1 MLKKVLNKNII
12 YLLLVVTLSI
22 GIFSTNSIVAKAY
35 NKENIDKI
43 ILIDP
48 GHGGMDGGAVSKKGT
63 LEKDINLKISFKLRN
78 QLEKKGFKVVMTRE
92 EDKGL
97 HSESGKIRAKKVE
110 DLNNRCKL
118 KESTNCDVFISIHLN
133 MFEQSKYYGAQVWYS
148 KKGESSEFAHIIQEN
163 LKKDL
168 DSNNNRK
175 EKCADG
181 AYKIFRCYDYIP
193 SVLVECGFLSNLAE
207 EEKLK
212 TDSYQEE
219 IAKSLAKSI
228 EEFFIINEQ
237 KAKKIE

>member
-1 MLKKVLNKNII
+1 MLKKDLNRSVV
-12 YLLLVVTLSI
+12 YLLLIIILSI
-22 GIFSTNSIVAKAY
+22 SVFSTKNVVCKAY

-43 ILIDP
+43 ILVDP
-48 GHGGMDGGAVSKKGT
+48 GHGGIDGGAVSKIGT
-63 LEKDINLKISFKLRN
+63 LEKDINLKISLKLKD
-78 QLEKKGFKVVMTRE
+78 QLEKKGFKVVMTRC

-97 HSESGKIRAKKVE
+97 YSESGRIRAKKIE

-148 KKGESSEFAHIIQEN
+148 KEGESSEFAHIIQGN

-168 DSNNNRK
+168 DNNNNRK
-175 EKCADG
+175 EKCANG
-181 AYKIFRCYDYIP
+181 AYKILRSYDYIP

-219 IAKSLAKSI
+219 IAKSLTKSI
-228 EEFFIINEQ
+228 EEFFNMKEQ
-237 KAKKIE
+237 KIKEKE